1 MIIKIPVTITNTRR
15 NQLIKQA
22 YNLAQ
27 QILNFRGIH
36 FIKRPVVMT
45 YVLFVDS
52 LFHQS
57 FESIGIITK
66 IIGFPLP

>member
-1 MIIKIPVTITNTRR
+1 MIIKISVTITNTRW
-15 NQLIKQA
+15 NQLQA
-22 YNLAQ
+22 YNFAQ

-36 FIKRPVVMT
+36 FIKRRVVMT